1 MVKLLGDLGHEC
13 VEAMPQLDSDRLRQA
28 FIAVWA
34 VGNGSMVEGLSFL
47 LRRRPAEG
55 ELEPLTAA
63 LSEMGRSVSGPM
75 YLMAI
80 TYFQQVARQVARFMV
95 DHDVM
100 LTPVAALPPLPLGSF
115 EPKPD
120 DPLAGLWRA
129 AEFTPFTPLCNV
141 TGQPAMSV
149 PLSWNRDGLPLGAH
163 FMGRFDDEATLFRLA
178 AQLEAARPWFDRRPP
193 LLTA

>member
-1 MVKLLGDLGHEC
+1 
-13 VEAMPQLDSDRLRQA
+13 MPQLDSDRLRQA

-47 LRRRPAEG
+47 LKRRPTEG

-115 EPKPD
+115 EPKPG

-149 PLSWNRDGLPLGAH
+149 PLSWNREGLPLGAH
-163 FMGRFDDEATLFRLA
+163 VVGRFGDEATLFRLA
-178 AQLEAARPWFDRRPP
+178 AQLEAARPWAQRYATLMR
-193 LLTA
+193 